1 MRVVSVWR
9 SPLDKLLC
17 DVHDCFAESA
27 AAHMV
32 TYNGSWW
39 RCEDYPW
46 KRGESGSQRWAR
58 RRGQVRKNKRKIMLD
73 PAATERA
80 MRWGMSLGDRQAAFL
95 SETLGFANAS
105 FTTLRV
111 EDLEAFEYDAERL
124 EDSVSAWMQWMGSWG
139 VDARRDTVRR
149 VLSEGAHVTRA
160 KRSRWIGGN
169 VGRRKHKPLS
179 DYVYNAQAVT
189 ATLLASQD
197 DRVRGLVRRDDD
209 A

>member
-1 MRVVSVWR
+1 MVSVWR

-124 EDSVSAWMQWMGSWG
+124 EDSVSHVG
-139 VDARRDTVRR
+139 VDAMDG
-149 VLSEGAHVTRA
+149 L
-160 KRSRWIGGN
+160 
-169 VGRRKHKPLS
+169 VGRRC
-179 DYVYNAQAVT
+179 QARHR
-189 ATLLASQD
+189 AAGAL
-197 DRVRGLVRRDDD
+197 RGCARHARQALE
-209 A
+209 